1 MGKRLLA
8 SMLAVCVAVVLLPGM
23 VFASTD
29 DSSSTVP
36 STTAS
41 ISTTPSAPGDDS
53 ADGSLDG
60 DGTPDDKAGETT
72 TTTTTAPAATEPSAA
87 QAIQSRIDALPE
99 ADSLSGMDAE
109 QLAQLQKEVSEIY
122 AALDGLAEGKDTL
135 DTAKLDAVSAYFS
148 AAANSAPR
156 RAAVREAGIDTID
169 KLKAALEAGG
179 TVELTDDIT
188 YDTLVDITITQPVT
202 LDLKGHTVE
211 ETYGGI
217 NHFLMTIQG
226 GSLTLTDSV
235 SGGALIASH
244 ASYGYGIQ
252 LFSNSTFIMNGG
264 TIRTSQETVD
274 LYTGVSN
281 VKVEINDG
289 KLISTADNTLGIR
302 GSQNVD
308 VDINGGV
315 MESSG
320 RVGFYISSYQKDAI
334 DLDITGGSIVSNSGS
349 ALQIYSGANVTVSG
363 NASISAPSS
372 TAIQLQGGVTG
383 SESTLTVNGG
393 TITGS
398 GYGVTVDD
406 AAKLTVNNG
415 SITAKTGSAVCAY
428 EDATVDITGGQ
439 LTGASG
445 RDAIKSGSGDSPSI
459 TVTGGTFSSNVDAYI
474 PDGLGVQQNPDGSF
488 TVTRLDVV
496 YLGGTGASDTNT
508 GADAASPVE
517 TLDKALSILAEGGK
531 VVVGG
536 TVYLTNDTTLSG
548 LTFER
553 AAGFTGT
560 LLDVTNAKLTLDGV
574 TLDGKNLDADGN
586 LVSLNS
592 NSTLN
597 IAEGAILTNNQ
608 ATAIMALENSTVNMT
623 GGSIENNS
631 GVDGGGIYAY
641 GATLNLTG
649 GTIANNSASS
659 AGGGLCILG
668 GCTVTLDGTQI
679 TGNTTPYRGG
689 GVYVEGMDNGPTVFT
704 MKSGTI
710 SGNAYTEEGFDGAG
724 ICAWGSGYDTII
736 DIQGGSITGNT
747 GADGEDSPGTAISLN
762 GNGSY
767 PSLKLSGSPAI
778 QGDVFLWDDETE
790 GPVIQVAGSFTPA
803 NPVSIGANWLTEGT
817 TAVTYAA
824 GLEPDLS
831 QFVSVEEW
839 MGLAQDGQDL
849 KWIELNRVV
858 FKTSNNQTTYKSVYV
873 QPNGKIPADA
883 APAPTL
889 EGYTLAGWIPYS
901 GNTLWNFET
910 DTVTKSS
917 MTLLAA
923 WKLNPPTVTL
933 SADKTAVHTG
943 ESITL
948 TAAADHPIESAAYSY
963 AWYRDGLLLDG
974 ETASTLTVTESG
986 SYSVKVAATVGKQTS
1001 TAESQ
1006 ALACTVEAHTPGGD
1020 WQYDANNHW
1029 HACAVCG
1036 EPLDPAAHE
1045 SDGGQITTQPTETT
1059 EGVMTY
1065 SCKVCGKVLKTEAI
1079 PAHGHSYDEKWS
1091 MDAAGHWHACAVC
1104 GDKADYAG
1112 HTWGAWTTVKTPT
1125 ETEAGSRERVCSIC
1139 GYKQTEKLAATGT
1152 TPQTGDPHQTT
1163 LFVSLMLASVA
1174 GLAVVIAMKKRDHSF
1189 GKR

>member
-23 VFASTD
+23 VLAGTD
-29 DSSSTVP
+29 DGGSTVP

-41 ISTTPSAPGDDS
+41 ISTTPSAPGDGS

-60 DGTPDDKAGETT
+60 DGTPGENAGETT
-72 TTTTTAPAATEPSAA
+72 TTTTTTPAATEPSAA

-148 AAANSAPR
+148 TAANSSTVKAD
-156 RAAVREAGIDTID
+156 GIDTID

-188 YDTLVDITITQPVT
+188 YDTRVDITITQPVT

-217 NHFLMTIQG
+217 NHFLMTIKG

-235 SGGALIASH
+235 GGGALIASH

-252 LFSNSTFIMNGG
+252 MYSNSTFIMNGG

-274 LYTGVSN
+274 LYNSVSN
-281 VKVEINDG
+281 VKVEING
-289 KLISTADNTLGIR
+289 GSLISTADSTMGIR

-308 VDINGGV
+308 VDINGGT

-334 DLDITGGSIVSNSGS
+334 DLDITGGSIVSNGRS

-372 TAIQLQGGVTG
+372 TAIQVQGGVTG

-406 AAKLTVNNG
+406 AAKLTVNDG

-428 EDATVDITGGQ
+428 ENATVDVTGGK
-439 LTGASG
+439 LTGATG
-445 RDAIKSGSGDSPSI
+445 KDAIKAGSGDSPSI

-474 PDGLGVQQNPDGSF
+474 PDGLGIQQNPDGSF

-496 YLGGTGASDTNT
+496 YLGGAGASDTNT
-508 GADAASPVE
+508 GADAANPVK
-517 TLDKALSILAEGGK
+517 TLDKALSILAEGGT

-536 TVYLTNDTTLSG
+536 TIYLNSDTALSN

-553 AAGFTGT
+553 GSGFTGT
-560 LLDVTNAKLTLDGV
+560 LLNVSNAELTLTGV
-574 TLDGKNLDADGN
+574 TLDGKSLNASGQ
-586 LVSLNS
+586 LVSLS
-592 NSTLN
+592 RATLN
-597 IAEGAILTNNQ
+597 IAEGTTLKNNQ
-608 ATAIMALENSTVNMT
+608 ATAINAFQESSINMT
-623 GGSIENNS
+623 GGSIESNTGTN
-631 GVDGGGIYAY
+631 GGGIYAY

-649 GTIANNSASS
+649 GTIANNSADV
-659 AGGGLCILG
+659 GGGLCVLG

-679 TGNTTPYRGG
+679 TGNTSQARGG
-689 GVYVEGMDNGPTVFT
+689 GVYVEGMDNGPSVFT

-710 SGNAYTEEGFDGAG
+710 SGNAYAGEGFDGAG
-724 ICAWGSGYDTII
+724 ICAWGSGYETTI

-747 GADGEDSPGTAISLN
+747 GADGEYSTGTAISLN
-762 GNGSY
+762 GSGSY
-767 PSLKLSGSPAI
+767 PSLKLSGSPTI
-778 QGDVFLWDDETE
+778 QGDVFLWDEETK
-790 GPVIQVAGSFTPA
+790 GPVIQVTGSFTPA
-803 NPVSIGANWLTEGT
+803 NPVSVQANYSIEGT

-831 QFVSVEEW
+831 QFASVVAR

-849 KWIELNRVV
+849 KWVELYRVV
-858 FKTSNNQTTYKSVYV
+858 FKTSNNQTTYKTIYV

-889 EGYTLAGWIPYS
+889 EGYTLAGWIPYGGS
-901 GNTLWNFET
+901 TLWDFET
-910 DTVTKSS
+910 NTVGKSPMS
-917 MTLLAA
+917 LLAA
-923 WKLNPPTVTL
+923 WQLNPPTVAL
-933 SADKTAVHTG
+933 SADKAAVHVG

-948 TAAADHPIESAAYSY
+948 TATPDHPIKNAVYSY
-963 AWYRDGLLLDG
+963 AWYKDGELLEG

-986 SYSVKVAATVGKQTS
+986 SYTVKVAATVGSQTS
-1001 TAESQ
+1001 TVESE
-1006 ALACTVEAHTPGGD
+1006 AVACTVEAHTSGGD
-1020 WQYDANNHW
+1020 WQYDENNHW
-1029 HACAVCG
+1029 HTCSVCG
-1036 EPLDPAAHE
+1036 KPIDQAAHE
-1045 SDGGQITTQPTETT
+1045 SDGGVITTEPTET
-1059 EGVMTY
+1059 EAGMMTY
-1065 SCKVCGKVLKTEAI
+1065 SCKVCGKVLKTETI

-1091 MDAAGHWHACAVC
+1091 MDASGHWHACTVC
-1104 GDKADYAG
+1104 GDKTDFAG
-1112 HTWGAWTTVKTPT
+1112 HTWSAWTTVKSPT
-1125 ETEAGSRERVCSIC
+1125 ETEAGSRERTCSIC

-1152 TPQTGDPHQTT
+1152 TPQTSDPHQTA
-1163 LFVSLMLASVA
+1163 LFVGLMLASAA
-1174 GLAVVIAMKKRDHSF
+1174 GLAIVIVMKKRDHSF